1 MSRSIKGSTLKKLPT
16 FIILLLFSL
25 TLLVFSTN
33 SRLSNPKQLG
43 MSVISVFQ
51 KAVHGSIAWFSD
63 TVNSINEL
71 KNLKVEHDKILLK
84 LNKYEKMYKNIE
96 EIRREN
102 ELLKEQLNF
111 SKSFEISHIPAEI
124 IAKDPVNIFSSFM
137 IDKGL
142 RHGIR
147 KGMPVT
153 AYQNGIIGIVG
164 KVIDAGYGSSI
175 VLPIYDSTSFVAARF
190 QDNRYEGLINGR
202 GSNNKNLIMNYV
214 KKTASSVIYNNDLI
228 ITSGMESLYPKGIYI
243 GRVQSITSQ
252 EYNTSLEIEVEPVL
266 DFSKLEYLFV
276 LTGLNN
282 EVDQ

>member
-1 MSRSIKGSTLKKLPT
+1 MSRSIKGSSYKKLPT

-33 SRLSNPKQLG
+33 SRLSNPKQIG
-43 MSVISVFQ
+43 MSFVSVFQ
-51 KAVHGSIAWFSD
+51 KGIHGSVSWFSN

-71 KNLKVEHDKILLK
+71 KNLKLEYDKTLLK
-84 LNKYEKMYKNIE
+84 LNEYEKMDKNIE

-102 ELLKEQLNF
+102 VLLKEQLDF
-111 SKSFEISHIPAEI
+111 SETFQISHIPAEI

-137 IDKGL
+137 INKGR
-142 RHGIR
+142 RHGIT

-153 AYQNGIIGIVG
+153 AYQNGIIGLVG
-164 KVIDAGYGSSI
+164 KVIDAGYGSSL

-190 QDNRYEGLINGR
+190 QENRYEGLINGR
-202 GSNNKNLIMNYV
+202 GSNSNTLIMNYV
-214 KKTASSVIYNNDLI
+214 KKTASPVIQNNDLI
-228 ITSGMESLYPKGIYI
+228 ITSGMESLYPKGIYL
-243 GRVQSITSQ
+243 GRVQSIASR

-266 DFSKLEYLFV
+266 NFSKLEYLFV
-276 LTGLNN
+276 LTGHKT